1 MKQKR
6 TINDFIKQLYA
17 SYLELGIT
25 EVSIY
30 EIENILKIVALI
42 PEFSSL
48 SKEFNF
54 EDELTLEEFVAACT
68 NCGDL
73 EENGIIKIML
83 PSEEIDE
90 ISRKKDVNKKLLD
103 AIIANATI
111 EQLDSFKNVKVT
123 FDFTSPDSIQQI
135 GFRYNGPDKFEN
147 ILYTDGEIDESSLEY
162 RSIGDV
168 EIYVSNVRIEK
179 STYAMILSK
188 RDNLPLNLVVRSK
201 YLSDRFIASEVRN
214 VISGVTNN
222 YKKVNKEKPK
232 IYKLLR
238 H

>member
-1 MKQKR
+1 
-6 TINDFIKQLYA
+6 
-17 SYLELGIT
+17 
-25 EVSIY
+25 
-30 EIENILKIVALI
+30 
-42 PEFSSL
+42 
-48 SKEFNF
+48 
-54 EDELTLEEFVAACT
+54 
-68 NCGDL
+68 
-73 EENGIIKIML
+73 ML